1 MRTLDRRSVVT
12 GLAASAIA
20 VTTRVAAVPSESDVV
35 KILRQRVDVEKR
47 TVGIAAA
54 VVTDRARRTAW
65 YGAERLGS
73 ARKVSDETLFE
84 IGSITKVFT
93 ALLLANLARSGRV
106 ALDDPAAKHL
116 PSDFKLPERDGRAIT
131 LADLATHTAGL
142 PRMPAMKGPP
152 LDAMRL
158 YSVADMQAW
167 LAAFQLPRMPGSAWE
182 YSNLGYALLG
192 LALAHRADRP
202 FDELLKREILEP
214 LALANTFLT
223 PPPSAAARLAEG
235 HDGKLNPIPPFEA
248 GVFGPA
254 GGLRSTIKDMALFVK
269 AVMPGSGSSLEP
281 SAQLLLRTLRP
292 APAAGGQQAL
302 GWEVLPAR
310 EGDYVSKD
318 GLTVGQCASA
328 VYDPAKRTGVV
339 VLSNTFPQFGRTDTS
354 PSGGGTGAGDIS
366 RHLLRPSIPLGA

>member
-1 MRTLDRRSVVT
+1 MVDRRSFVA

-20 VTTRVAAVPSESDVV
+20 VTTRVAAVPSESDVI
-35 KILRQRVDVEKR
+35 KILRQRVDEKR
-47 TVGIAAA
+47 TVGMAAA
-54 VVTDRARRTAW
+54 VVTGRSRRTVC

-73 ARKVSDETLFE
+73 DRKVSDETLFE

-93 ALLLANLARSGRV
+93 ALLLVNLARDGRL
-106 ALDDPAAKHL
+106 AIDDPAAKHL

-142 PRMPAMKGPP
+142 PRMPAMKGSP
-152 LDAMRL
+152 LEAMKL
-158 YSVADMQAW
+158 YTVAEMQAW
-167 LAAFQLPRMPGSAWE
+167 LAAFQLPRTPGSAWE

-192 LALAHRADRP
+192 LALAHRTDRP
-202 FDELLKREILEP
+202 FDELLKREILGP

-223 PPPSAAARLAEG
+223 LPPSAAARLAEG
-235 HDGKLNPIPPFEA
+235 HDGKLNPLPPFEA

-254 GGLRSTIKDMALFVK
+254 GGVRSTIKDLALFVS

-281 SAQLLLRTLRP
+281 SAQRLLQTLRP

-302 GWEVLPAR
+302 GWEVLAAR

-318 GLTVGQCASA
+318 GVTAGQCATA

-339 VLSNTFPQFGRTDTS
+339 VLSNTFPQFGRADTS
-354 PSGGGTGAGDIS
+354 PSGGGTGAGDIA